1 MDNPIDHSIDLG
13 FVNYVQHPQN
23 SKYVVFR
30 FRDINRA
37 KSFELELKKQN
48 LWFEKNTTESKGK
61 NYHLF
66 GIHQNDFKK
75 VQQIN
80 YRVEA
85 IHKKRI
91 IPGKYFR
98 IFILVFGLGSLT
110 MAIIGYLLSK

>member
-30 FRDINRA
+30 FRDANRA
-37 KSFELELKKQN
+37 KSFESELNIQK
-48 LWFEKNTTESKGK
+48 LWFEKNITESKGK

-80 YRVEA
+80 YKVEA
-85 IHKKRI
+85 LHKKRI

-98 IFILVFGLGSLT
+98 LFILVFGLSALVLS
-110 MAIIGYLLSK
+110 IIGYVLS